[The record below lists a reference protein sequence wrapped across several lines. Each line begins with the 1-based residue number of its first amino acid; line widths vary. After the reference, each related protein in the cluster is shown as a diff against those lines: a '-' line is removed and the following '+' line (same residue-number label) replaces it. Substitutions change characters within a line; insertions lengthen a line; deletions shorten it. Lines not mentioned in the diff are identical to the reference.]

1 MKRLFSYILTILMI
15 LSLTACGSD
24 SSGQVISYDIPA
36 PVKNLDPQFATSETA
51 RMIISNTFEG
61 LFRQLPS
68 GKLENRIAQSYDVSD
83 DQLTYTFHLRDD
95 AIWTND
101 DPVTAYDFAFAL
113 RRMFD
118 SAAFSPFATQ
128 FSAIQ
133 NAKRIL
139 DGEAGKEALGVTA
152 SNSQTLVIRLE
163 RPDNLL
169 PERLASSYAMPCNQE
184 FFDSTSARYG
194 LTLKN
199 MIFNGPF
206 IVRVW
211 NDGDILSLRRNSNYV
226 DAESVIAG
234 GANLLIPS
242 VSKDEETTLDPIKRF
257 LSGETDACKIN
268 YETLPNVLEQKG
280 TYQAFEDTVW
290 VMIFNTSNPS
300 LSNPDIRRALS
311 YTVDRTLFD
320 PYLPGNLHTTSML
333 IPPAVSLLGGSYRE
347 KAGNVSPI
355 LPSPEIGKRYY
366 ESGLSALGLSQL
378 PFKELLVCDE
388 NSLPLLTGFIQQSW
402 QKHLG
407 LYTGLV
413 KLSRDD
419 LISRISKGDFEAAVV
434 PLSASYSSP
443 DSILSMFKSYS
454 TQNYAAYHSDQFDSL
469 LLSIATMDS
478 GKQYTAYMQAE
489 QQLLEECIV
498 IPMFFETSYYAM
510 AKGVSDIKFS
520 PFLSGI
526 YFKNAR
532 KE

>member
-1 MKRLFSYILTILMI
+1 MKKLVSLFLMI
-15 LSLTACGSD
+15 LFIFSLTACGSD
-24 SSGQVISYDIPA
+24 SAGKVISYDIPA

-68 GKLENRIAQSYDVSD
+68 GKIENRIAQSYEASS

-101 DPVTAYDFAFAL
+101 DPVTAYDFEFAL

-128 FSAIQ
+128 FSAIE
-133 NAKRIL
+133 NAQRIL
-139 DGEAGKEALGVTA
+139 AGEADESSLGVSA
-152 SNSQTLVIRLE
+152 PDKQTLIIRLE

-169 PERLASSYAMPCNQE
+169 PERLASSYAMPCNQK

-194 LTLKN
+194 LTLRN
-199 MIFNGPF
+199 LIFNGPF
-206 IVRVW
+206 TVRVW
-211 NDGDILSLRRNSNYV
+211 GDSEIISLRQNLKYA

-234 GANLLIPS
+234 GANLSVPS
-242 VSKDEETTLDPIKRF
+242 ADKDEPTDPLTRF
-257 LSGETDACKIN
+257 LSGETDACKIDF
-268 YETLPNVLEQKG
+268 ETLPNVLEQKG
-280 TYQAFEDTVW
+280 TYTSFEDTVW
-290 VMIFNTSNPS
+290 VMVFNCKNPS
-300 LSNPDIRRALS
+300 LANPDIRRALS
-311 YTVDRTLFD
+311 YTVDRSLFEQ
-320 PYLPGNLHTTSML
+320 YLPSNLHTTSML
-333 IPPAVSLLGGSYRE
+333 IPPAVSFMGSSFRE
-347 KAGNVSPI
+347 KAGSVSPI

-366 ESGLSALGLSQL
+366 DTGLAALGLTQL
-378 PFKELLVCDE
+378 PLKELLVCDE

-407 LYTGLV
+407 LYTGLA
-413 KLSRDD
+413 KLSRED
-419 LISRISKGDFEAAVV
+419 LLSRISSGDFEAAVL

-443 DSILSMFKSYS
+443 DSILSMFYSYS
-454 TQNYAAYHSDQFDSL
+454 SQNYANYHSDLYDSL
-469 LLSIATMDS
+469 LLSIASMEK
-478 GKQYTAYMQAE
+478 GGQYTAYMQAE
-489 QQLLEECIV
+489 QQLLEECVV

-510 AKGVSDIKFS
+510 AKGVSDLEFS

-532 KE
+532 KK